1 MNSSTLGSPP
11 LAKPSH
17 RCPNGL
23 AAVAKVLG
31 LFWVIAQALHLFGDP
46 TSPACTAL
54 KNIKRPLGIAIVGDS
69 RAHAGLSPARLGE
82 AIETPVNIYNF
93 AVDGTDALHH
103 TSFVVNG
110 LLNQKVPPAVILW
123 APNPLS
129 FNEERKNNRVEQLTL
144 SDLPLLW
151 RNRAPFEMLLDI
163 ATAELFGP
171 YRQRVVL
178 KRVMKNLTDR
188 MAWLAV
194 HVQRRVLKLGYTPL
208 LPAREY
214 LHADRG
220 YAPFN
225 VLRWQD
231 AFERSAADYAHQYRT
246 ARLSTLRTEAARDLL
261 RAARRAGVHV
271 VVLELPVAPWFQ
283 ENLATQD
290 FHRAWRKW
298 VQEIAAA
305 EGADF
310 VCDAAFGSDNH
321 EFGDPGH
328 MHRTAAEAYS
338 EKLGVKL
345 RTIPA
350 VCAAL
355 EKAARGSV
363 EGKPN

>member
-1 MNSSTLGSPP
+1 MNSFTVGSPP
-11 LAKPSH
+11 SAKPSH
-17 RCPNGL
+17 RRPNAG

-31 LFWVIAQALHLFGDP
+31 LFWVIAQALHVFGDP
-46 TSPACTAL
+46 TSPAWTAL
-54 KNIKRPLGIAIVGDS
+54 KNIKQPLGIAIVGDS

-82 AIETPVNIYNF
+82 ALETPVDIYNF

-110 LLNQKVPPAVILW
+110 LLKQKAPPAVILW

-129 FNEERKNNRVEQLTL
+129 FNEERKNNRIEQLTVA
-144 SDLPLLW
+144 DLPFLW
-151 RNRAPFEMLLDI
+151 SNRAPFEMVLDI

-178 KRVMKNLTDR
+178 KRTMKNLTDR
-188 MAWLAV
+188 MAWVAV

-231 AFERSAADYAHQYRT
+231 AFERSAADYTQQYRN
-246 ARLSTLRTEAARDLL
+246 ARLSTLRTDAAREFL
-261 RAARRAGVHV
+261 RAAKRAGVHV
-271 VVLELPVAPWFQ
+271 VVLEMPVAPWFQ

-290 FHRAWRKW
+290 FHRGWRQWMQKITT
-298 VQEIAAA
+298 E

-310 VCDAAFGSDNH
+310 VCDAALGFVNE

-328 MHRTAAEAYS
+328 MHRASSEAYS
-338 EKLGVKL
+338 EKLGGKL
-345 RTIPA
+345 QTIPA
-350 VCAAL
+350 VRGAL

-363 EGKPN
+363 EGKPK